1 MNMKTTRYLVL
12 AALALSVA
20 ACNNDEVPQAASGLQ
35 EARISA
41 GLDGVLTRAN
51 GSQWEED
58 HIGVYVTD
66 DSGSGMVGTFSNVEY
81 QTSASNASGQTSFSP
96 VGGGIFFQD
105 ATANVTFA
113 AYGPYKPYDKIAA
126 DYTVSA
132 NTTEQSSRT
141 AQQAF
146 DFIYSGGVTAS
157 HRQPTVMFNFAH
169 KMSRL
174 VLVMK
179 TSDTDGF
186 SATEVQNGVYTL
198 TGIQHKGTFNVVSGQ
213 AKANLVNLSD
223 PESSTMGTAWRL
235 NDHSIMQV
243 ADDRTSVT
251 FTSIL
256 FPQAAPDGIS
266 LKAEI
271 GGQVYEAMLA
281 PALEQGYSYQYTV
294 TMKKQGLEVSGC
306 TIADWAD
313 GGTSDITA
321 RIPVVYN
328 LAEMANGSVITI
340 NDGCEAIV
348 NGSAAAAEGR
358 DVAISINGNARL
370 TLNNVYL
377 KGANSCIQVNS
388 GTATIVL
395 VGENKMEST
404 GENDIYPVSLTSS
417 SANVVIDGK
426 GRTGSLSMTNY
437 GKYIDSGVY
446 LGCTSA
452 MIGGRENQGCGDIT
466 IKGAKIEIV
475 RGQISAY
482 ADADGNGAAFIGS
495 GNGYNGGTASC
506 GDITISGSDLSFR
519 LGMRYIYGALIG
531 SGASYSGSS
540 AAGDIDVSDS
550 RITVEY
556 NAATTVVMGP
566 YIGCG
571 EAGSYAVN
579 ICDNINVRNTEISSS
594 ATAADI
600 TTRSAL
606 IGVGAVFN
614 DGTASCGTIT
624 VSSGLDE
631 DAFVRRMN
639 GDGLIVRDQP
649 ERFETDWIG
658 LGQVKTWVEADTR
671 TKATRG
677 TYTYRCTTADD
688 ERVSGATTKYG
699 VKI

>member
-1 MNMKTTRYLVL
+1 MKTTRYLVL

-146 DFIYSGGVTAS
+146 DFIYSGGVTAP

-243 ADDRTSVT
+243 ADDCTSVT

-348 NGSAAAAEGR
+348 NGSAAAADGR

-404 GENDIYPVSLTSS
+404 GENDIYPVSLTSA
-417 SANVVIDGK
+417 SANVVIDGQ

-437 GKYIDSGVY
+437 GKWGGSYNAGF
-446 LGCTSA
+446 TSA

-475 RGQISAY
+475 RGHIDAYY

-519 LGMRYIYGALIG
+519 LGMSFIYGALIG
-531 SGASYSGSS
+531 SGATTYVGSS

-550 RITVEY
+550 GIKVEY
-556 NAATTVVMGP
+556 NAATTGVMGP

-571 EAGSYAVN
+571 EAETYGKG
-579 ICDNINVRNTEISSS
+579 ICGNINVRNTEISSS
-594 ATAADI
+594 ATAATI

-606 IGVGAVFN
+606 IGVGYVSSY
-614 DGTASCGTIT
+614 GTASCGTIT
-624 VSSGLDE
+624 VSSSLVEND
-631 DAFVRRMN
+631 FVSRMN
-639 GDGLIVRDQP
+639 GDGLIVRCQQATDEP
-649 ERFETDWIG
+649 DWIG
-658 LGQVKTWVEADTR
+658 LGLVVKDYEDDTR

-677 TYTYRCTTADD
+677 TYTYRCTTGD
-688 ERVSGATTKYG
+688 ERVSEATTKYG

>member
-1 MNMKTTRYLVL
+1 MKTTRYLVL

-105 ATANVTFA
+105 ATADVTFA
-113 AYGPYKPYDKIAA
+113 AYGPYKSYDEIAA

-132 NTTEQSSRT
+132 NTTVQSSRT
-141 AQQAF
+141 EQQAF

-157 HRQPTVMFNFAH
+157 HSQPTVMFNFAH

-186 SATEVQNGVYTL
+186 DASEVQNGVYTL

-235 NDHSIMQV
+235 NDHSFKQV
-243 ADDRTSVT
+243 ADDGTSVT

-321 RIPVVYN
+321 RIHVVYN

-348 NGSAAAAEGR
+348 NGSAAAADGR
-358 DVAISINGNARL
+358 DVAISVNGNARL

-404 GENDIYPVSLTSS
+404 GENDIYPVSLTSA
-417 SANVVIDGK
+417 SANVVINGQ

-437 GKYIDSGVY
+437 GKWGGSYNAGF
-446 LGCTSA
+446 TSA

-475 RGQISAY
+475 RGQIDTY
-482 ADADGNGAAFIGS
+482 YTDADGNGAAFIGS

-519 LGMRYIYGALIG
+519 LGMSFIYGALIG
-531 SGASYSGSS
+531 SGATTYVGSS

-550 RITVEY
+550 RIKVEY

-571 EAGSYAVN
+571 EAETYGEG
-579 ICDNINVRNTEISSS
+579 ICGNINVSNTEISSS
-594 ATAADI
+594 ATAATI

-606 IGVGAVFN
+606 IGVGYVSSY
-614 DGTASCGTIT
+614 GTASCRTIT
-624 VSSGLDE
+624 VSSSLVE
-631 DAFVRRMN
+631 NAFVSRMN
-639 GDGLIVRDQP
+639 GDGLIVRRQQATDEP
-649 ERFETDWIG
+649 DWIG
-658 LGQVKTWVEADTR
+658 LGLVVKDYEDDTR

-688 ERVSGATTKYG
+688 ERVSEATTKYG

>member
-1 MNMKTTRYLVL
+1 MKTTRYLVL

-20 ACNNDEVPQAASGLQ
+20 ACNNDEVPQATSGLQ

-186 SATEVQNGVYTL
+186 SATEVQDGVYTL

-235 NDHSIMQV
+235 NDHSIKQV

-348 NGSAAAAEGR
+348 NGSAAAADGR

-388 GTATIVL
+388 GTANIVL

-404 GENDIYPVSLTSS
+404 GENDIYPVSLTSV
-417 SANVVIDGK
+417 SANVVIDGQ

-437 GKYIDSGVY
+437 GKWGVSY
-446 LGCTSA
+446 LPGCSSA
-452 MIGGRENQGCGDIT
+452 MIGGRENQDCGDIT
-466 IKGAKIEIV
+466 IKGAEIEIV
-475 RGQISAY
+475 RGQIATYS
-482 ADADGNGAAFIGS
+482 DPDGNGAAFIGS
-495 GNGYNGGTASC
+495 GYGRFGGTASC
-506 GDITISGSDLSFR
+506 GNITISGSDLSFR
-519 LGMRYIYGALIG
+519 LGMRRIFGALIG
-531 SGASYSGSS
+531 SGASYEAGSS
-540 AAGDIDVSDS
+540 VAGGIDVSDS

-571 EAGSYAVN
+571 EADEEGDG
-579 ICDNINVRNTEISSS
+579 ICGNINVSNTEISSS
-594 ATAADI
+594 ATADGAAI
-600 TTRSAL
+600 TTKSAL
-606 IGVGAVFN
+606 IGVGAVLPN
-614 DGTASCGTIT
+614 GTALCGTIT
-624 VSSGLDE
+624 VSSSLE
-631 DAFVRRMN
+631 ENAFVRQMN
-639 GDGLIVRDQP
+639 GDGLIVPDWP

-658 LGQVKTWVEADTR
+658 LGQVIKDYEGDRW

-677 TYTYRCTTADD
+677 AYTYRCTTGV

-699 VKI
+699 VMIE

>member
-1 MNMKTTRYLVL
+1 MKTTRYLVL

-105 ATANVTFA
+105 ATADVTFA

-132 NTTEQSSRT
+132 NTTVQSSRT

-271 GGQVYEAMLA
+271 GGQVYEATLA

-348 NGSAAAAEGR
+348 NGSAAAADGR

-377 KGANSCIQVNS
+377 KGANSCIQVNR

-417 SANVVIDGK
+417 SANVVIDGQ

-437 GKYIDSGVY
+437 GKWGGSYNP
-446 LGCTSA
+446 GCTSA
-452 MIGGRENQGCGDIT
+452 MIGGRQNQGCGDIT

-475 RGQISAY
+475 RGQIATYS
-482 ADADGNGAAFIGS
+482 DPDGNGAAFIGS
-495 GNGYNGGTASC
+495 GNGHYSAAFC
-506 GDITISGSDLSFR
+506 GDITISDSDLSFR

-531 SGASYSGSS
+531 SGASSEAGSS
-540 AAGDIDVSDS
+540 VVGGIDVSDS

-556 NAATTVVMGP
+556 NAATTGVMGP

-571 EAGSYAVN
+571 EAGVDGDGLCGIITVS
-579 ICDNINVRNTEISSS
+579 NTEISSS
-594 ATAADI
+594 ATAEGAAI
-600 TTRSAL
+600 KTKSAL
-606 IGVGAVFN
+606 IGVGAVLPN
-614 DGTASCGTIT
+614 GAASCITIT
-624 VSSGLDE
+624 VSSSLVE
-631 DAFVRRMN
+631 NAFVSRMN
-639 GDGLIVRDQP
+639 GDGLIVRHQQATDEP
-649 ERFETDWIG
+649 DWIG
-658 LGQVKTWVEADTR
+658 LGQVIKYNEEDTW

-677 TYTYRCTTADD
+677 AYTYGCTTTGVI
-688 ERVSGATTKYG
+688 ERVSEATTKYG